1 MVFSSSALKEQFAG
15 SFKSG
20 EERYDLWH
28 LPVAGM
34 LHLQFAALSTPEHHY
49 LSWSSHAWPRA

>member
-1 MVFSSSALKEQFAG
+1 MVFSSSALNKHFAG
-15 SFKSG
+15 SVKGSG
-20 EERYDLWH
+20 ERYDLWH

-34 LHLQFAALSTPEHHY
+34 LHLQFAAPSY